1 MVRHKKDGFG
11 PKGKKYSNAPRQR
24 GPRDDDSEAPHGR
37 PSFRAACWDLGHCD
51 PKRCSGRK
59 LMKQGLMRELA
70 IGQKHSGVII
80 TPNGKAT
87 VSPADREIMEQY
99 GAAVVECSW
108 ARTSEVPWSRIGGK
122 CERLLPYLVAAN
134 SVNYGKPWRLN
145 CVEALAAAFYI
156 CGHPEWA
163 EEILAPFSYG
173 SAFLEINS
181 SILKRYAAC
190 EDEAGVKKA
199 QEAWMEKLEK
209 EYTDSREE
217 GAADDIWKS
226 GNTNHRAAV
235 SSDEDED
242 DDDEAED
249 DDEEGSVDGIYL
261 GTNPPKNST
270 SDPSSLPENDRDPFD
285 ISDDSDDEAEMA
297 ELRRQVLASK
307 PFSNPASNSKPSPEH
322 IPRPEPVAAPDVQAD
337 SDNGSDG
344 DDDEFDSII
353 DATVVTDRTGIEAK
367 QRARKED
374 VPLASVSY
382 SRTVIGAPKK
392 RHTTDTK
399 SNPTSDTSH
408 RKVLDFPLLLFLPH
422 KHHLLQDITTSL
434 AAGLAADNWVP
445 PWGLV
450 LAIADADISI
460 ITVGVAV
467 AQSEAV
473 SLALR
478 PRGRGWRRCV
488 WWGVQGGPGED
499 VRWRVLCSV
508 ERGVYLFNALGVAGH
523 AVDLAAGL
531 TSASD
536 VLGADVPGVDLSL
549 DGKGESEEN
558 GKSRELHVD

>member
-24 GPRDDDSEAPHGR
+24 GPRDDDSEAPHAR

-87 VSPADREIMEQY
+87 VSPADREIMEAY

-108 ARTSEVPWSRIGGK
+108 ARTSEVPWPRIGGK

-163 EEILAPFSYG
+163 EEVLAPFSYG
-173 SAFLEINS
+173 NAFLEINS

-199 QEAWMEKLEK
+199 QEAWMERLEK

-242 DDDEAED
+242 EEEEEAED
-249 DDEEGSVDGIYL
+249 DDEGGSVDGIYL
-261 GTNPPKNST
+261 GSNPPKKSV
-270 SDPSSLPENDRDPFD
+270 SGPSSSLPQNDRDPFD

-307 PFSNPASNSKPSPEH
+307 PFSNPASISKPSPAH
-322 IPRPEPVAAPDVQAD
+322 IPQPEPVAQPDVQAD

-367 QRARKED
+367 QRARRED

-392 RHTTDTK
+392 R
-399 SNPTSDTSH
+399 
-408 RKVLDFPLLLFLPH
+408 
-422 KHHLLQDITTSL
+422 
-434 AAGLAADNWVP
+434 
-445 PWGLV
+445 
-450 LAIADADISI
+450 
-460 ITVGVAV
+460 
-467 AQSEAV
+467 
-473 SLALR
+473 
-478 PRGRGWRRCV
+478 
-488 WWGVQGGPGED
+488 
-499 VRWRVLCSV
+499 
-508 ERGVYLFNALGVAGH
+508 
-523 AVDLAAGL
+523 
-531 TSASD
+531 
-536 VLGADVPGVDLSL
+536 
-549 DGKGESEEN
+549 
-558 GKSRELHVD
+558 